1 MEISKCLKEA
11 RIKKNITQEDL
22 AEKLGISRQTISSW
36 ENGRSYPDIVNII
49 KISDIFNISLDK
61 LLKEDEKLVNNM
73 KEKMDTVKS
82 NKAIVFT
89 IILAIIFYGVM
100 YLIQTFIDIPKI
112 DNLFLNIIVSV
123 AFIFGVLIYIFT
135 NVNISNILNKKTS
148 NKTILK
154 IIITIILILTI
165 VFIFSFIEK
174 LTTLTWQIFIIR
186 LCIISVLSMIC
197 LFIFKKIDKC

>member
-1 MEISKCLKEA
+1 MEISKCLKEE

-82 NKAIVFT
+82 NKAIIFT

-154 IIITIILILTI
+154 IIITIILMLTI

>member
-1 MEISKCLKEA
+1 MEISKCLKEE

-82 NKAIVFT
+82 NKAIIFT